1 MPGRRTTRWVACA
14 LLGGAL
20 LVCAACVSAS
30 EQDPLPINTIVA
42 ETARDVRNSMI
53 VDGLG
58 KIPLGQIPVALYRV
72 ADFSREIG
80 VAAVDKEDRTRDA
93 QIVLLDADA
102 ALIQG
107 LVARGE
113 GNSAKAE
120 AAKARLRALGKQLDS
135 GDPGDV
141 NHLLNVTAKHFEY
154 AVGRASLKLALQLGF
169 KRFLKSDP
177 VARFIRKYVHWGK
190 EPAAVIGNRSSLRPW
205 LQQAG
210 WRKFGARASVVER
223 YVDKVTDKLLDKLI
237 WDKMSKEIATASSNA
252 LDNLYSRVMIDNP
265 SQPLARRRMRYAL
278 AMDPTLYAPLAP
290 VAAAMPMAPLPAVA
304 QAIAIEPLPV
314 AVAQQPILRVSDP
327 VAQAI
332 YLEDSYVRDSWSA
345 PESSEPSTYV
355 SPPQAP
361 PEPEPPTARELELHQ
376 ELMCVGAGNKAG
388 CERWTT
394 SSEPKAEGSWDGR
407 SGTSVYE

>member
-1 MPGRRTTRWVACA
+1 MPGLKRRAAAR
-14 LLGGAL
+14 LLVGAL
-20 LVCAACVSAS
+20 LASVAWVSVAR
-30 EQDPLPINTIVA
+30 QDPLPINTLAA

-58 KIPLGQIPVALYRV
+58 RMPLGQIPVVLYKV

-113 GNSAKAE
+113 GNSPKAE
-120 AAKARLRALGKQLDS
+120 AAKARLRALGNQLDS

-154 AVGRASLKLALQLGF
+154 AVGRASLKFALKFGF

-177 VARFIRKYVHWGK
+177 VARFIRRYVHWGK
-190 EPAAVIGNRSSLRPW
+190 EPASVIGNRSSLRPW
-205 LQQAG
+205 LQYAG

-252 LDNLYSRVMIDNP
+252 LDDLHARVMSDNP
-265 SQPLARRRMRYAL
+265 SQPVVRRRMRYEL
-278 AMDPTLYAPLAP
+278 AMNPTLYAPLAP
-290 VAAAMPMAPLPAVA
+290 VAAAMPVAPLPAVA
-304 QAIAIEPLPV
+304 RAVAIEPMPV